1 MVVRSKGALSKRT
14 KKLASKRKL
23 TISDITRSFKVGQK
37 VMLSPKAYRAG
48 MPNPKYANRLG
59 EIVEKRG
66 NSYVVKIMDGNKAKN
81 MVAHPVHL
89 RLA

>member
-14 KKLASKRKL
+14 KKLAVKRKL

-37 VMLSPKAYRAG
+37 VMLSPKSLRAG
-48 MPNPKYANRLG
+48 MPNPKYANRMG
-59 EIVEKRG
+59 QIVEKRG
-66 NSYVVKIMDGNKAKN
+66 DSYVVRIMDGNKAKD
-81 MVAHPVHL
+81 MIAHPVHL